1 VGRCKSKGGGLVMAW
16 SDAGLAPWRA
26 GCLGHGFLNG
36 PAAAVIIL
44 CGEGSR
50 SQYSLA
56 QAPVPH
62 ASRAPFRLADAISA
76 STRLGPGLLP
86 WQFFARLY
94 KSPQTAQRACLEPPA
109 LARSPPR
116 LGLCPPCPPPSDSI
130 TAAGGSDCK
139 DCGGASICRHNR
151 QRNGCKDCGAPP
163 SVSTV
168 E

>member
-1 VGRCKSKGGGLVMAW
+1 MAW
-16 SDAGLAPWRA
+16 SDAGLAPCSALGVPRRA
-26 GCLGHGFLNG
+26 RPRLSQRSSCSRYY
-36 PAAAVIIL
+36 IIL
-44 CGEGSR
+44 EPCGEGSR